1 MTPEEQAAAAAAEEQ
16 NAAAAA
22 AGGTPPAAE
31 PEVPANEF
39 IEHVEAQLEILKA
52 NGLEGSDDYKVI
64 EAELKQLKETTSK
77 QPAASPAAPAAEKPK
92 EGEEKPKDEPVP
104 GSIEATMSMLFG
116 KITQPDG
123 KEVEFKELKDVNSF
137 LSTQLGLDDI
147 KADDPGSIMSIAD
160 RAKAWK
166 GDSEIKYELEG
177 RLKSIEDD
185 LSQLPDPV
193 FKAMQAWA
201 KGEDWKAPLA
211 SVTSSID
218 LTADPDSIDR
228 AVLLGHYFPGE
239 FDAEALKEGGAMVDK
254 AVRLAKNQFAVDKK
268 SFNSERS
275 SILAAA
281 ENDRKRVSS
290 SVQASVQTL
299 KKDFPALDDKYVR
312 QVEDMLKKGNI
323 NSMFFGEDGSYK
335 PDAAKRIALALVG
348 EQEINGLLSAL
359 KKRNEGLQQ
368 IVANGKT
375 EIPRPGAQPNPVA
388 TAESEEI
395 AKEAA
400 RYFNKSPYESRPVP
414 QT

>member
-16 NAAAAA
+16 NAAAPA
-22 AGGTPPAAE
+22 AGSPPAAE
-31 PEVPANEF
+31 PEVTSNEF
-39 IEHVEAQLEILKA
+39 IEHVESQLEILKA

-77 QPAASPAAPAAEKPK
+77 QPAATAAPAAEKPK
-92 EGEEKPKDEPVP
+92 EGEEKPKEEPAP
-104 GSIEATMSMLFG
+104 GSIEATVSMLFG
-116 KITQPDG
+116 KVTQPDG
-123 KEVEFKELKDVNSF
+123 EAVEFKELKDVNTF
-137 LSTQLGLDDI
+137 LGSHLGIEDI
-147 KADDPGSIMSIAD
+147 KPDDPNSFMSIAD
-160 RAKAWK
+160 LAKAWK

-177 RLKSIEDD
+177 QLKSIKDD

-211 SVTSSID
+211 SATSSID
-218 LTADPDSIDR
+218 LTADPDSIDK

-239 FDAEALKEGGAMVDK
+239 FDADAIKEGGAMVDK

-268 SFNSERS
+268 TFNSERS

-281 ENDRKRVSS
+281 EDNRKKVMS
-290 SVQASVQTL
+290 SVQASVQAL
-299 KKDFPALDDKYVR
+299 KKDFTALDDKYVR

-323 NSMFFGEDGSYK
+323 NSLFIGDDGSYK

-348 EQEINGLLSAL
+348 EQEINGLLNAL
-359 KKRNEGLQQ
+359 KKRNEVAQQ
-368 IVANGKT
+368 IVGNGKT
-375 EIPRPGAQPNPVA
+375 EIPRPGAQQQSVA
-388 TAESEEI
+388 TAGSEEL

-400 RYFNKSPYESRPVP
+400 KYFNKSPYESRPVP